1 MREVLI
7 ADDHPL
13 FRDALARA
21 VTQAL
26 PDAHLYDADSVAAL
40 LTLIETHPHAEL
52 LLLDLHMPGANGF
65 SALVHV
71 RGQQPGLPVIVVSAQ
86 EDARVIQRAIG
97 HGASGYIPKSTSA
110 DDIVIA
116 IRRVLEGDVW
126 LPPHVSGL
134 SAKVESA
141 EAHAAAHVAELTPQ
155 QFRVLGMIAE
165 GLLNKQIAYELS
177 VSEATIKAHMTAI
190 MRKLNVSNRTQVA
203 LLARRLSLDPT
214 TEAID
219 SAG

>member
-21 VTQAL
+21 GTPAL
-26 PDAHLYDADSVAAL
+26 ADAHLYDADSVAAL
-40 LTLIETHPHAEL
+40 LTLIEPHPHAEL

-126 LPPHVSGL
+126 LPQHVSGA
-134 SAKVESA
+134 SANVESA
-141 EAHAAAHVAELTPQ
+141 EAAAAAHVAELTPQ

-165 GLLNKQIAYELS
+165 GLLNKKIAYELKGA
-177 VSEATIKAHMTAI
+177 EAT
-190 MRKLNVSNRTQVA
+190 
-203 LLARRLSLDPT
+203 
-214 TEAID
+214 
-219 SAG
+219 

>member
-71 RGQQPGLPVIVVSAQ
+71 RGQQPGIAG
-86 EDARVIQRAIG
+86 DRGFGAGRCARDPARDR
-97 HGASGYIPKSTSA
+97 S
-110 DDIVIA
+110 
-116 IRRVLEGDVW
+116 RRVGLHSEIDVGRRT
-126 LPPHVSGL
+126 SSSR
-134 SAKVESA
+134 SAACS
-141 EAHAAAHVAELTPQ
+141 T
-155 QFRVLGMIAE
+155 
-165 GLLNKQIAYELS
+165 
-177 VSEATIKAHMTAI
+177 ATCGC
-190 MRKLNVSNRTQVA
+190 RRT
-203 LLARRLSLDPT
+203 
-214 TEAID
+214 
-219 SAG
+219 